1 MALRT
6 SQRLMDIKFDAA
18 KMLRHSIEQKFIISD
33 LYIADIQLET
43 EIMSGTGQV
52 WLNHYRVDVVPIKV
66 SL

>member
-1 MALRT
+1 
-6 SQRLMDIKFDAA
+6 MDIKFDAA

-33 LYIADIQLET
+33 LYIADIKLET
-43 EIMSGTGQV
+43 EIMSTGQV

>member
-1 MALRT
+1 
-6 SQRLMDIKFDAA
+6 MDIKFDAA